1 MGDLG
6 YGTFHEADNPPHQFG
21 PGVNGV
27 KRTEEIKYPGRKPM
41 AKLAKFAVLG
51 TVLSI
56 IAIAS
61 SAGAADFN
69 MRLHTLVKSPHPYND
84 MADYIKS
91 ELESKSGGR
100 ISVKIFPGA
109 SLGKDPAVIGEMGLG
124 SIDLMISSTNNAVK
138 QVREYQV
145 FSMPYLFKDFDSM
158 MKTVAPGTPVFK
170 YFEKTYSDHKLGIKL
185 LALGGSG
192 SRNLSNSIKPVNKL
206 ADIKGFKMRTPPSPM
221 ISKTWKALGTLPVT
235 IAWSEL
241 YAGVQTGVAEAL
253 ESSIPGYKGSKLYE
267 VAPYLA
273 LTAHTIQINHVSISD
288 KTWNKLPGDLQKLVR
303 DSAVAASDLGIA
315 KAREYEAAFVDS
327 LQKEHGVTVTRPDTA
342 EFIAALEPVQ
352 KNLAEE
358 MNLTEALG
366 LIKAAQ

>member
-1 MGDLG
+1 MG
-6 YGTFHEADNPPHQFG
+6 
-21 PGVNGV
+21 
-27 KRTEEIKYPGRKPM
+27 
-41 AKLAKFAVLG
+41 KLAKFAVLG
-51 TVLSI
+51 TALCVMASASI
-56 IAIAS
+56 TQ
-61 SAGAADFN
+61 AADFK

-84 MADYIKS
+84 MADFMKS

-124 SIDLMISSTNNAVK
+124 TIDLMISSTNNAVK

-158 MKTVAPGTPVFK
+158 MKIVAPGTPVFK
-170 YFEKTYSDHKLGIKL
+170 FFEKAYADHKLGIKL

-192 SRNLSNSIKPVNKL
+192 SRNLANAKKPVNKL

-221 ISKTWKALGTLPVT
+221 ISKTWAALGTLPVT
-235 IAWSEL
+235 ISWSEL

-253 ESSIPGYKGSKLYE
+253 ESSIPGYRGSKLYE
-267 VAPYLA
+267 VAPYLS
-273 LTAHTIQINHVSISD
+273 LTAHTIQINHVSISSR
-288 KTWNKLPGDLQKLVR
+288 TWKKLPADLQKLVT
-303 DSAVAASDLGIA
+303 DTAVAASDHGIA
-315 KAREYEAAFVDS
+315 KAKEYEAAFVAA
-327 LQKEHGVTVTRPDTA
+327 LQKDHGVTVTRPDTS
-342 EFIAALEPVQ
+342 EFIAALGPVQ

-358 MNLTEALG
+358 MKLTEPLA